1 MLLVF
6 VQRSYPDTVL
16 ANLLGMRANH
26 SGQKLQVKVNDVVF
40 IGFPMLKTD
49 QSSLTR
55 ASPLR
60 DSGSSTQ
67 MSFNVVFA
75 LQVTIITFYIGLQC

>member
-1 MLLVF
+1 MLSMF
-6 VQRSYPDTVL
+6 VGRSYPDTVL
-16 ANLLGMRANH
+16 ANLLGMRGNQ

-40 IGFPMLKTD
+40 IGFPMQTTS
-49 QSSLTR
+49 QSKLTR

-75 LQVTIITFYIGLQC
+75 LQVTID